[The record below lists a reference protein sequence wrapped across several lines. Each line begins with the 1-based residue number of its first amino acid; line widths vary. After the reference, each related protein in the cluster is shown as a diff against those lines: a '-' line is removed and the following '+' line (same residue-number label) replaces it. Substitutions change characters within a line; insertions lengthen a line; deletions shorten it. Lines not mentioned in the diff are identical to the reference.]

1 LKIEMN
7 KLVYITYQTFP
18 SKKANTIQTI
28 ENLKY
33 IAQKVNV
40 ELIFPNRSK
49 ESSGKLSEIQKF
61 YSFNENIKIN
71 MTKHNLPFGKINFLE
86 KYLFLFSH
94 LMWARNL
101 AKKLYI
107 KIQNEYI
114 FTRSDWIF
122 FFLSRKN
129 LQITFECHQITKIRK
144 LIIKNSLRN
153 LNSKV
158 ICLNENILKDLNI
171 DKKYKDRVI
180 VLHNGVDA
188 SNYKKIKPSNKHELV
203 FIGNL
208 RRFNEDRNL
217 NFIIN
222 CFKNENIQDKY
233 RFKVIGGPAEALDE
247 LDKLI
252 NNKGLQDKVELLQW
266 LPRDNVLNEIQKS
279 GIGLLINS
287 NKDKHSIFYTSPLKY
302 FEYLY
307 AGLNVLA
314 VDFPSHKSLPYSEN
328 IRFFN
333 DNDEESFIN
342 ALNYFPIENR
352 LKDNELFNITLE
364 ARSLKIIN
372 FIRD

>member
-1 LKIEMN
+1 MN
-7 KLVYITYQTFP
+7 KLIYITYQTFP

-49 ESSGKLSEIQKF
+49 ESSGKLSEIQEF

-94 LMWARNL
+94 LMWARKL

-129 LQITFECHQITKIRK
+129 VQITFECHQITKIRK
-144 LIIKNSLRN
+144 WIIKNSLRN
-153 LNSKV
+153 LNAKV

-188 SNYKKIKPSNKHELV
+188 SNYKKIKQSNKHELV

-208 RRFNEDRNL
+208 RRFNEDRNI

-233 RFKVIGGPAEALDE
+233 KFKVIGGPVEALDE

-342 ALNYFPIENR
+342 ALNFFPTENN
-352 LKDNELFNITLE
+352 LKDNELFDITLE
-364 ARSLKIIN
+364 ARSLKIIK